1 MSISFTHYWPLLL
14 LLALPPVWWMRVRTR
29 VGLSPRHLKVATVV
43 RSFIIVMLALALMQ
57 PVWNRAGSWISVV
70 YALDVSSSVDPSFIN
85 TAIDWID
92 ASASRGEPAHA
103 AYIAF
108 GGSAR
113 NVSDA
118 DAIRSVEVSADGSN
132 RSIDQGSTNL
142 EAAVSQAL
150 RSFDPRY
157 LKRLVLITD
166 GNENKGDIMNVLG
179 RAQEAGVRIFAMP
192 ANVRAAGDGF
202 VDRVELPAGIRAREP
217 VATTVDVFSRVA
229 ATATVELLGDGEVL
243 DSKQVDLQPGLNPVP
258 FEVRLAQE
266 GPVSISAR
274 LQTDGDPFPQNDLLR
289 QSIFVGA
296 QPRVLYV
303 EGTPT
308 SSHYLYDALDGEG
321 IDVELGQPRDLPIS
335 PEGYDDY
342 DLLLLSDVPRTALN
356 DAQMLSILAWVRDGG
371 GGLIFAAGE
380 SSYGEEGYA
389 ETPVEE
395 ALPVWFRIN
404 EKKKDL
410 ALVIVL
416 DKSFSMVGPKI
427 ELSKEAAKAA
437 LAMLEPTHRFGLVT
451 FDHSPYW
458 TVPLQLATNTER
470 INELISSVIASAHTN
485 IYPALE
491 KAYERLSETEA
502 EVRHVIL
509 LSDGKTYPD
518 DYETLVNR
526 MREAEITVSTVA
538 VGEEADRELLSNI
551 AEWGDGRSYFIRDA
565 ERVPQIFI
573 EETQIASQE
582 TLVEEPVETN
592 IISPVEAFTGIDLAA
607 APRLR
612 GYVSTQA
619 KDTAEVLLESTS
631 EAPILARWHYGLG
644 KTAMFSSDVKNR
656 WAADWIEWD
665 GYAKFWSQLV
675 RETMKRDTDEEVEF
689 GVERV
694 GNEALIT
701 VSALTEEGAF
711 RVGLDPHLEVVD
723 PDGNATPLEVDQIGP
738 GTYQARY
745 PLHTA
750 PDTPYS
756 FRLSAD
762 GVETQSRELYYP
774 YTDEYRLYPP
784 NSELLLAIADQ
795 TGGKVLPENEEIF
808 ADYDEAASVPTA
820 LWPLFAAL
828 ALAGYLLDV
837 ALRRAP
843 WFWRRLASAPAS

>member
-308 SSHYLYDALDGEG
+308 SSHYLYDALDG
-321 IDVELGQPRDLPIS
+321 
-335 PEGYDDY
+335 
-342 DLLLLSDVPRTALN
+342 
-356 DAQMLSILAWVRDGG
+356 
-371 GGLIFAAGE
+371 
-380 SSYGEEGYA
+380 
-389 ETPVEE
+389 
-395 ALPVWFRIN
+395 
-404 EKKKDL
+404 
-410 ALVIVL
+410 
-416 DKSFSMVGPKI
+416 
-427 ELSKEAAKAA
+427 
-437 LAMLEPTHRFGLVT
+437 
-451 FDHSPYW
+451 
-458 TVPLQLATNTER
+458 
-470 INELISSVIASAHTN
+470 
-485 IYPALE
+485 
-491 KAYERLSETEA
+491 
-502 EVRHVIL
+502 
-509 LSDGKTYPD
+509 
-518 DYETLVNR
+518 
-526 MREAEITVSTVA
+526 
-538 VGEEADRELLSNI
+538 
-551 AEWGDGRSYFIRDA
+551 
-565 ERVPQIFI
+565 
-573 EETQIASQE
+573 
-582 TLVEEPVETN
+582 
-592 IISPVEAFTGIDLAA
+592 
-607 APRLR
+607 
-612 GYVSTQA
+612 
-619 KDTAEVLLESTS
+619 
-631 EAPILARWHYGLG
+631 
-644 KTAMFSSDVKNR
+644 
-656 WAADWIEWD
+656 
-665 GYAKFWSQLV
+665 
-675 RETMKRDTDEEVEF
+675 
-689 GVERV
+689 
-694 GNEALIT
+694 
-701 VSALTEEGAF
+701 
-711 RVGLDPHLEVVD
+711 
-723 PDGNATPLEVDQIGP
+723 
-738 GTYQARY
+738 
-745 PLHTA
+745 
-750 PDTPYS
+750 
-756 FRLSAD
+756 
-762 GVETQSRELYYP
+762 
-774 YTDEYRLYPP
+774 
-784 NSELLLAIADQ
+784 
-795 TGGKVLPENEEIF
+795 
-808 ADYDEAASVPTA
+808 
-820 LWPLFAAL
+820 
-828 ALAGYLLDV
+828 
-837 ALRRAP
+837 
-843 WFWRRLASAPAS
+843 